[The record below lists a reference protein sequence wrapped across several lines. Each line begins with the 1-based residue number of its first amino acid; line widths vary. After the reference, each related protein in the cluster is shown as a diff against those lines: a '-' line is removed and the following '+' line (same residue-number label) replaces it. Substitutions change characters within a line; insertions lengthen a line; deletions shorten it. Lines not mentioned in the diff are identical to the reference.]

1 MHCGS
6 SVFIIRGWRV
16 KKCGLYP
23 GKEIAFLKKA
33 YRDDEKM
40 QDGGCLTS
48 IAGSSEII
56 ICRYTET

>member
-1 MHCGS
+1 LHCGS

-56 ICRYTET
+56 ICRYTEA